1 MPSAIMTT
9 AALVSKNVPK
19 NVFGVPEL
27 EFVGHHVSSKA
38 IWPLTQKVLAIQD
51 VP

>member
-1 MPSAIMTT
+1 MASAVMTT
-9 AALVSKNVPK
+9 AALVPKFVPM

-38 IWPLTQKVLAIQD
+38 IWPLTQKVLAI
-51 VP
+51 